1 MSRIVTSRTLSIVE
15 DGETDASNMLSGQWT
30 VVTDSCTDW
39 SAKGKMLQIDTF
51 SDWGEIF
58 NVQQFQ
64 YINGCKQ
71 MNNLKRKPYHNGVRS
86 KTERHQCTSA
96 ISLCK
101 KGAPQG
107 SPGHS
112 SHGSQIHHLLH
123 QKNRKS
129 YMVEDVKHHTIK
141 RRFAP
146 NSNTNTQMLIL
157 KYKYKNTDIQM
168 QILKHKYT
176 NTNIQIHK

>member
-1 MSRIVTSRTLSIVE
+1 
-15 DGETDASNMLSGQWT
+15 
-30 VVTDSCTDW
+30 
-39 SAKGKMLQIDTF
+39 
-51 SDWGEIF
+51 
-58 NVQQFQ
+58 
-64 YINGCKQ
+64 
-71 MNNLKRKPYHNGVRS
+71 MNNLKRKPPYHKGVRS
-86 KTERHQCTSA
+86 KTERKQCTSA

-146 NSNTNTQMLIL
+146 NSNTSTQMLIL
-157 KYKYKNTDIQM
+157 KYKYTNKNSCVVSKLSYLTNVCDM
-168 QILKHKYT
+168 QTGQLFINILMLGPR
-176 NTNIQIHK
+176 

>member
-101 KGAPQG
+101 KGHLKGRQG
-107 SPGHS
+107 IRPMDHKFTICFIRRTGNHIWLRTLSTIQSRGV
-112 SHGSQIHHLLH
+112 LH
-123 QKNRKS
+123 R
-129 YMVEDVKHHTIK
+129 
-141 RRFAP
+141 
-146 NSNTNTQMLIL
+146 
-157 KYKYKNTDIQM
+157 IQ
-168 QILKHKYT
+168 
-176 NTNIQIHK
+176 IQIHKC

>member
-1 MSRIVTSRTLSIVE
+1 M
-15 DGETDASNMLSGQWT
+15 
-30 VVTDSCTDW
+30 
-39 SAKGKMLQIDTF
+39 
-51 SDWGEIF
+51 
-58 NVQQFQ
+58 QQFQ

-146 NSNTNTQMLIL
+146 NSNTNPPGRTDLVLMFNLVCLSSLPPAPLTISVYLYSSTTLSCSICLEIEKQAIL
-157 KYKYKNTDIQM
+157 NSRDLHSGVHQ
-168 QILKHKYT
+168 
-176 NTNIQIHK
+176 